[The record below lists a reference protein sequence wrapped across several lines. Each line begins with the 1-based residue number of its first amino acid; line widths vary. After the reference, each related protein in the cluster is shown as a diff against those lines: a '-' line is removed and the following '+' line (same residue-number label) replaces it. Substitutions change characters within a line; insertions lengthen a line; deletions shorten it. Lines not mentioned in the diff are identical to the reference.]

1 MPYDSLL
8 PLLKKTKSP
17 LSVQKFQERVNIVF
31 HDFEAEHYDNMHTDM
46 WGSLQEQINL
56 LVDDLFDYQDIT
68 SNKLNLLDIGCGT
81 GLSTQILLNS
91 KLGKHIDQITL
102 LDTSPNMLKFAKE
115 KSKTWNKKYKTVN
128 GYLSELDEKFNVII
142 ISSVLHH
149 IPDLETFLKQVDGV
163 LDNKGILIHIQD
175 PNGDFLNDIE
185 YNDRKDQYEKELNL
199 LPVKK
204 KMTDYLPKKF
214 IKSIKRLLNRKDYI
228 DLINDKLLAEK
239 TIKRRMTADEIWSI
253 TDIHVETKNDTSNKG
268 ISLNYLK
275 KQLHNFVLIKM
286 RSYCFFGV
294 LKIDLLASYKEKE
307 SKFISENQINGRSIS
322 CIWMKK

>member
-1 MPYDSLL
+1 MSYDSLL

-31 HDFEAEHYDNMHTDM
+31 HDFEAVHYDKMHTDM

-56 LVDDLFDYQDIT
+56 LVDDLFKYQDIS
-68 SNKLNLLDIGCGT
+68 SNKINLLDIGCGT
-81 GLSTQILLNS
+81 GFSTQILLNS
-91 KLGKHIDQITL
+91 KLGKHIDQIIL
-102 LDTSPNMLKFAKE
+102 LDTSPNMLKFAEE
-115 KSKTWNKKYKTVN
+115 KAKTWSKKYKIVN
-128 GYLSELDEKFNVII
+128 GYLSVLDEKFDVII

-149 IPDLETFLKQVDGV
+149 IPDLEVFLKQVDGV
-163 LDNKGILIHIQD
+163 LNHKGILIHIQD

-185 YNDRKDQYEKELNL
+185 YNDRKGQYEKELNL

-204 KMTDYLPKKF
+204 KITDYLPKKF
-214 IKSIKRLLNRKDYI
+214 IRLIKRLLNRKDYI

-239 TIKRRMTADEIWSI
+239 TIKTRMTADEIWSI
-253 TDIHVETKNDTSNKG
+253 TDIHVETKKDNTNKG

-275 KQLHNFVLIKM
+275 KQLYNFELIKM

-294 LKIDLLASYKEKE
+294 LKSDLTDSYKDKE
-307 SKFISENQINGRSIS
+307 SKFISENQINGRNIS
-322 CIWMKK
+322 CIWIKK